1 MSVTNIVNC
10 EVVVEAAHITKV
22 FGVNKVLDDVSI
34 SLKRG
39 EIHCLCG
46 ENGAG
51 KSTLIKILSGAYQPD
66 GGEIYIDGIMCD
78 TLTPLLVKQ
87 KGIEVIHQEII
98 LVNELSVAE
107 NIFPD
112 FKFRKYGFYSFEKT
126 CEAARELMDQLG
138 INLNPKQLVEK
149 LSAADQQFVKI
160 LKAMAPSPKVLIL
173 DEPTAMF
180 NMNDTQMVLNL
191 VKNISQKGIAIIYI
205 SHHLLE
211 VQSIADTVSVL
222 RDGKLVSRY
231 DNSKKDIDLD
241 KLTTDMVGRPVN
253 MFYKRESSHAGKEL
267 LKISGLKLT
276 ENSPTLNFSLN
287 KGEILG
293 ITGMVGSGRSEII
306 RAIYGLDKRNAGDI
320 QLDGQSIRINS
331 PADAIKLGMGFISED
346 RQKSGLVLSMSILMN
361 TTFVRL
367 PKRGS
372 LINLQK
378 EVEIARDYVDKLDIK
393 TDGIDKITGMLS
405 GGNQQKVIIAKWLHK
420 GFDILFLDEPTKGI
434 DVNAKFEIYKL
445 LHKLVTE
452 GKSLIIVS
460 SDMPEVVSLCDR
472 VLIVCDGDIKGEL
485 WGQDITEDN
494 IIKISL
500 EVS

>member
-1 MSVTNIVNC
+1 MSLTS
-10 EVVVEAAHITKV
+10 EVVVEAAHITKI
-22 FGVNKVLDDVSI
+22 FGANKVLDDVTI

-51 KSTLIKILSGAYQPD
+51 KSTLIKILSGVYQPD
-66 GGEIYIDGIMCD
+66 GGEIYIGGDKCD
-78 TLTPLLVKQ
+78 TLNPLIVKQ

-98 LVNELSVAE
+98 LVHELSVAE
-107 NIFPD
+107 NIYTD
-112 FKFRKYGFYSFEKT
+112 FKFRKFGFYSFEKA
-126 CEAARELMDQLG
+126 CKAARELMDQLG
-138 INLNPKQLVEK
+138 INLDPKKIVGK
-149 LSAADQQFVKI
+149 LSAAEQQFVKI

-211 VQSIADTVSVL
+211 VKAIADTVSVL
-222 RDGKLVSRY
+222 RDGKIISRY

-241 KLTTDMVGRPVN
+241 KLTTDMVGRPVD
-253 MFYKRESSHAGKEL
+253 MFYKREASHAGDEL

-276 ENSPTLNFSLN
+276 AKSPSINFTLN

-306 RAIYGLDKRNAGDI
+306 RAVYGLDNRNAGDI
-320 QLDGQSIRINS
+320 QLNGKPIQINNPS
-331 PADAIKLGMGFISED
+331 EAIKLGMGFISED
-346 RQKSGLVLSMSILMN
+346 RQKSGLVLSKSILMN
-361 TTFVRL
+361 TTFINL
-367 PKRGS
+367 PTKGS
-372 LINLQK
+372 LIDLQK
-378 EVEIARDYVDKLDIK
+378 EVEIANDYVTKLDIK

-445 LHKLVTE
+445 LHQLVTE

-472 VLIVCDGDIKGEL
+472 VLIVCDGQIKGEL
-485 WGQDITEDN
+485 SGSEITEDH